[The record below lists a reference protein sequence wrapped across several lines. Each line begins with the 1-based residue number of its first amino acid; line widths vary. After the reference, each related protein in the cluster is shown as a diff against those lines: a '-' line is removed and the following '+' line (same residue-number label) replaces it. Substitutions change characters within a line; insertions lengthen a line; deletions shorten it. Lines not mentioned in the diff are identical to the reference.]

1 MHVSWVSEAM
11 MRSLYLCI
19 CASMHPPTSLSLSL
33 SPSLPPSLPLSA
45 ARLEG
50 LAARHPSGGELAREE
65 QHVRLVEH
73 HRLPKARELFG
84 LSRRG

>member
-1 MHVSWVSEAM
+1 M
-11 MRSLYLCI
+11 
-19 CASMHPPTSLSLSL
+19 CASMHLCISLSLPL

-45 ARLEG
+45 ARLEA
-50 LAARHPSGGELAREE
+50 LAARHPSGSELAREE

-84 LSRRG
+84 ISRRG